1 MIVPDGRLALAAYAD
16 DDLAALY
23 DLVYDAFDDDVPFY
37 REFARRAEGPVLELC
52 AGSGRVTVP
61 LAQEGV
67 ELVAVD
73 ASPPMLDRLRSRL
86 DEATTPRVR
95 LIEADM
101 RNFDLG
107 QRFELAFCAFG
118 SFEQLLTKD
127 DQLACLRTVASH
139 LAPGGVFVAELRS
152 LTAID
157 WDVEPQ
163 LMHEWTRPDPAT
175 GGQISKLRSVAT
187 SRERQVTIDTVIF
200 DRSAVDGTVR
210 RRILEVPMRAIGRF
224 ELELL
229 LERADLRLAALYGDT
244 TLSPYTD
251 QSDSM
256 IFVAELQG

>member
-1 MIVPDGRLALAAYAD
+1 MTALDAYAD

-23 DLVYDAFDDDVPFY
+23 DLVYDAFDDDIPVY
-37 REFARRAEGPVLELC
+37 HEFARHAAGPVLELC

-61 LAQEGV
+61 LARDGV
-67 ELVAVD
+67 ELAALD

-86 DEATTPRVR
+86 DESTAPRVR
-95 LIEADM
+95 LVEADM
-101 RNFDLG
+101 RGFDLG
-107 QRFELAFCAFG
+107 RQFELAFCAFG
-118 SFEQLLTKD
+118 SFEQLLTTD

-157 WDVEPQ
+157 WDAEPQ
-163 LMHEWTRPDPAT
+163 LLHEWTRPDPST

-187 SRERQVTIDTVIF
+187 SRARQVTIDTVVF
-200 DRSAVDGTVR
+200 DRTAADGTVR
-210 RRILEVPMRAIGRF
+210 RRALEVAMRAIGRF

-229 LERADLRLAALYGDT
+229 LERAGLHLAALYGDT
-244 TLSPYTD
+244 ALSPYTD
-251 QSDSM
+251 GSDSM